1 MLRRSQCRRG
11 VLVWL
16 VLLPLYG
23 AAQTLPQFS
32 PAPSATPL
40 RLTLRAAVQLALKQN
55 PQRLAAHLVTLES
68 ERDRQIARAPLLP
81 QAGLVAND
89 SLNQYNFQSV
99 ERSKRLPAGPYQYVE
114 AGPAFSQTI
123 FDLPQ
128 IRGYQIGK
136 EGVREARAE
145 ESVTRETVSLAI
157 VSQYLLVL
165 RAQAKYEAAKARVA
179 LAERLF
185 QQAEELQKTGV
196 GLKIDTLRANVELQN
211 EKQGLIDAQTAT
223 RTTAYV
229 LAELLDLPLD
239 QEAEAADRMEFFALP
254 VYDRPTML
262 NRALANRPEM
272 SSIASQQRIA
282 SLAHKSASEQR
293 LPQLDFSGFWY
304 YQGEHFNDGIP
315 AYTYALGLS
324 LPLFTGGRIQA
335 EAARASLEE
344 QRIEENRRQLELR
357 IVREVKSALD
367 ELESARNSVEVANV
381 GMTLANDEVAQ
392 AQRRFQ
398 AGVTTNIEVITAQD
412 EFARA
417 SDNQIEALYRF
428 NQSRANLARAMGD
441 IEDTYSK

>member
-1 MLRRSQCRRG
+1 MLRRSQCCSG

-16 VLLPLYG
+16 ALVSSYSV
-23 AAQTLPQFS
+23 AQTGPQPS
-32 PAPSATPL
+32 PAPSPAPL
-40 RLTLRAAVQLALKQN
+40 RLTLKAAVQLALKQN
-55 PQRLAAHLVTLES
+55 PQRVAARIVALQS

-81 QAGLVAND
+81 QAGVFGYTELSHYNIQSFEKSEPKAVGPF
-89 SLNQYNFQSV
+89 QYI
-99 ERSKRLPAGPYQYVE
+99 E
-114 AGPAFSQTI
+114 AGPIFSQTV
-123 FDLPQ
+123 FDLPK
-128 IRGYQIGK
+128 IRRYQIGK
-136 EGVREARAE
+136 EGVREAQAE
-145 ESVTRETVSLAI
+145 ETVTRETVSLAV

-165 RAQAKYEAAKARVA
+165 RAQATFEAAKARVA

-185 QQAEELQKTGV
+185 DQAEELQKTGV

-223 RTTAYV
+223 RTTTYV
-229 LAELLDLPLD
+229 LAELLDLPRD
-239 QEAEAADRMEFFALP
+239 QEPEVADHMEFFTLP
-254 VYDRPTML
+254 VYDRPAML
-262 NRALANRPEM
+262 NQALANRPEM
-272 SSIASQQRIA
+272 ISIASQQRIA
-282 SLAHKSASEQR
+282 ELTHKSASEQR

-304 YQGEHFNDGIP
+304 YQGEHFSEGIP
-315 AYTYALGLS
+315 AYTYSLGLN

-344 QRIEENRRQLELR
+344 QRIEENRRQLEAS
-357 IVREVKSALD
+357 IVREVKTALD

-412 EFARA
+412 AFARA

>member
-1 MLRRSQCRRG
+1 MVMRLPRWRSS
-11 VLVWL
+11 VLIWL
-16 VLLPLYG
+16 ALLSRLCV
-23 AAQTLPQFS
+23 AQTSPPPQS
-32 PAPSATPL
+32 SPL
-40 RLTLRAAVQLALKQN
+40 RLTLKEAVQLALKQN
-55 PQRLAAHLVTLES
+55 PQRIAAHILALES

-81 QAGLVAND
+81 QAGLVGNT
-89 SLNQYNFQSV
+89 SLNNYNLQSF
-99 ERSKRLPAGPYQYVE
+99 EKSQPKTAGPYQYIE
-114 AGPAFSQTI
+114 AGPGFSQTI
-123 FDLPQ
+123 FDMPQ
-128 IRGYQIGK
+128 IRALQVGR
-136 EGVREARAE
+136 EGVKEARAE
-145 ESVTRETVSLAI
+145 ESVTREAVSLSV

-165 RAQAKYEAAKARVA
+165 RAQATYEAAKARVA

-185 QQAEELQKTGV
+185 HQAEELQKTGV

-211 EKQGLIDAQTAT
+211 EKQGLIDAETAT

-229 LAELLDLPLD
+229 LAELLDLPRE
-239 QEAEAADRMEFFALP
+239 QEPEVADHMEFFALP
-254 VYDRPTML
+254 AYDRAAML
-262 NRALANRPEM
+262 SEALASRPEM
-272 SSIASQQRIA
+272 KSIASRQRIA
-282 SLAHKSASEQR
+282 ELEHKAAAEQR

-304 YQGEHFNDGIP
+304 YQGEHFSEGLP
-315 AYTYALGLS
+315 AYTYALGLT

-335 EAARASLEE
+335 EAARTTLEQ
-344 QRIEENRRQLELR
+344 QRIDENRRQVEAR

-367 ELESARNSVEVANV
+367 ELESARSSVEVANI

-428 NQSRANLARAMGD
+428 NQSRANLARAMGN

>member
-1 MLRRSQCRRG
+1 MLRRSQCCSG

-16 VLLPLYG
+16 ALVSSYG
-23 AAQTLPQFS
+23 VAQTLPPPS
-32 PAPSATPL
+32 PTPSTAPL
-40 RLTLRAAVQLALKQN
+40 RLTLKAAVQLALKQN
-55 PQRLAAHLVTLES
+55 PQRIASRIVTLES

-81 QAGLVAND
+81 QAGAFGYSAV
-89 SLNQYNFQSV
+89 SQYNIQSFEKSTPRQVGPFQFI
-99 ERSKRLPAGPYQYVE
+99 E
-114 AGPAFSQTI
+114 AGPVFSQTI
-123 FDLPQ
+123 FDLPKV
-128 IRGYQIGK
+128 RGYQIGK

-145 ESVTRETVSLAI
+145 ESITRETVSLAV

-165 RAQAKYEAAKARVA
+165 RAQATYEAAKARVA

-185 QQAEELQKTGV
+185 HQAEELQKTGV

-223 RTTAYV
+223 RTTTYV
-229 LAELLDLPLD
+229 LAELLDLPRD
-239 QEAEAADRMEFFALP
+239 QEPEVADHMEFFALP
-254 VYDRPTML
+254 VYDRPALL
-262 NRALANRPEM
+262 NQALANRPEM
-272 SSIASQQRIA
+272 TSIVSQQRIA
-282 SLAHKSASEQR
+282 ELAHKSASEQR

-304 YQGEHFNDGIP
+304 YQGEHFSEGIP
-315 AYTYALGLS
+315 AYTYSLGLS

-344 QRIEENRRQLELR
+344 QRIEENRRQLEAR

-428 NQSRANLARAMGD
+428 NQSRANLARAMGN
-441 IEDTYSK
+441 IEGTYSK